1 MAQNVPLPLAAL
13 RREGYLFSNSS
24 KPFNITAPVLFESS
38 TKFRCFMTLTT
49 CSPMSNDK
57 IGFSYYL
64 TLSQKCLSN
73 DESILRKKLCIT
85 SDNNKSLCESPT
97 QVF

>member
-38 TKFRCFMTLTT
+38 TKFRCLMTLTT
-49 CSPMSNDK
+49 YLPIINSK
-57 IGFSYYL
+57 IRFSFYL
-64 TLSQKCLSN
+64 TL
-73 DESILRKKLCIT
+73 
-85 SDNNKSLCESPT
+85 
-97 QVF
+97 

>member
-13 RREGYLFSNSS
+13 RREGNLFSNSS

-49 CSPMSNDK
+49 YSPINYDK
-57 IGFSYYL
+57 IRFSFYL
-64 TLSQKCLSN
+64 TVIRIMMKVS
-73 DESILRKKLCIT
+73 
-85 SDNNKSLCESPT
+85 
-97 QVF
+97 